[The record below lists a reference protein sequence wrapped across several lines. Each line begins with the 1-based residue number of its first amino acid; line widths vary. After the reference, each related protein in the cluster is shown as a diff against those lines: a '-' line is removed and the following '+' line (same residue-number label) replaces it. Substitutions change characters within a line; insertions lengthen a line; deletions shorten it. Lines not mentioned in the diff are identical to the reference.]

1 MRLAHRSSA
10 ADAARHAPG
19 HSSQNHI
26 VLPATSWSRPGARGW
41 PMGGVLRHLGAW
53 FTGPQL
59 DVRLAEGEDP
69 SSDPALACR
78 SAQLVCK
85 RSRQQLASGLERL
98 CSRTRPRA
106 AFSAAIPIDGT
117 AVGIARP
124 VLEQLAITLR
134 SGAPIQP
141 RGVALTRLF
150 LTEPCSALYKPSY
163 CDELR
168 EVACEALSA
177 LASDHARR
185 RIEEAG
191 R

>member
-1 MRLAHRSSA
+1 ME
-10 ADAARHAPG
+10 
-19 HSSQNHI
+19 
-26 VLPATSWSRPGARGW
+26 
-41 PMGGVLRHLGAW
+41 AW
-53 FTGPQL
+53 FAGPQL

-85 RSRQQLASGLERL
+85 RSREQLASGLERL
-98 CSRTRPRA
+98 CSRTGARA
-106 AFSAAIPIDGT
+106 AFSAAIPVDGT

-150 LTEPCSALYKPSY
+150 LTEPGSALHRPKYW
-163 CDELR
+163 DELH

-177 LASDHARR
+177 LGSDHAWR
-185 RIEEAG
+185 RIEAAG
-191 R
+191 